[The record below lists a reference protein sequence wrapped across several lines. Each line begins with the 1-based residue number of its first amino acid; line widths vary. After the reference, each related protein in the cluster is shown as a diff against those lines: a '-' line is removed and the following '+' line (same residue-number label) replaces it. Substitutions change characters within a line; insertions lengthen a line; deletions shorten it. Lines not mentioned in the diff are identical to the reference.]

1 MRKYLFSLLLLILA
15 LSLVACGPGPAS
27 KDPDNDQPGDSLT
40 DTPEEV
46 SVEEQ
51 TLIDQ
56 DGIVI
61 KATGID
67 SSWLGPELKVYI
79 ENNTDKAFT
88 AQTRN
93 SSVNGFMLEPVFS
106 CDVMPGKKATG
117 AITFAAEDLEACGID
132 RITDIEF
139 SFYIFDADSWNVIL
153 ESDIIVVKTSAA
165 NSYKQVYNAAG
176 VILFDTEDITI
187 VYQGVTEDPL
197 GLAAN
202 LYIENNSNEGIT
214 LEAINTSVN
223 GFMIE
228 PAFIC
233 DVMPRKRAL
242 DTLLFYLDELAAC
255 GIEKITEIELNFHI
269 INLITW
275 DTIINTEKIKIEVE

>member
-1 MRKYLFSLLLLILA
+1 M
-15 LSLVACGPGPAS
+15 
-27 KDPDNDQPGDSLT
+27 
-40 DTPEEV
+40 
-46 SVEEQ
+46 
-51 TLIDQ
+51 
-56 DGIVI
+56 
-61 KATGID
+61 
-67 SSWLGPELKVYI
+67 
-79 ENNTDKAFT
+79 
-88 AQTRN
+88 
-93 SSVNGFMLEPVFS
+93 
-106 CDVMPGKKATG
+106 
-117 AITFAAEDLEACGID
+117 
-132 RITDIEF
+132 
-139 SFYIFDADSWNVIL
+139 
-153 ESDIIVVKTSAA
+153 
-165 NSYKQVYNAAG
+165 
-176 VILFDTEDITI
+176 
-187 VYQGVTEDPL
+187 TEDPL

-269 INLITW
+269 INLKTW

>member
-27 KDPDNDQPGDSLT
+27 KDPDNDQSGDSLT

-61 KATGID
+61 KAAGLD

-79 ENNTDKAFT
+79 ENNADKAFT

-106 CDVMPGKKATG
+106 CDVMPGKKAMG
-117 AITFAAEDLEACGID
+117 PITFAAEDLEACGID
-132 RITDIEF
+132 RITSSMPIPGIRHNRRQNF
-139 SFYIFDADSWNVIL
+139 CSQFLQASL
-153 ESDIIVVKTSAA
+153 QRSR
-165 NSYKQVYNAAG
+165 SYTFRY
-176 VILFDTEDITI
+176 
-187 VYQGVTEDPL
+187 
-197 GLAAN
+197 
-202 LYIENNSNEGIT
+202 
-214 LEAINTSVN
+214 
-223 GFMIE
+223 
-228 PAFIC
+228 
-233 DVMPRKRAL
+233 
-242 DTLLFYLDELAAC
+242 
-255 GIEKITEIELNFHI
+255 
-269 INLITW
+269 
-275 DTIINTEKIKIEVE
+275 